1 MTKVISDIAPAV
13 NLLKQNEVVAIPTET
28 VYGLAG
34 NAFSEMA
41 VSKIFEAKN
50 RPSFDPLIVHIASFE
65 MLDKVAAKVPN
76 QYLKVMEKCW
86 PGPLTLLFEKS
97 AKIPDLVTSG
107 SDKVA
112 VRWPQHPVMQTILE
126 SLDFPLAAPSANPFG
141 YISPTS
147 ALHVLNQLEGKIPCI
162 VDGGESQVGV
172 ESTIL
177 DYTQTGWVVL
187 RLGGISVEQIEEVVG
202 EKVSVNVSSSR
213 PQAPGMLDQHYAPKT
228 KLSFGDIEMGKT
240 KYAEKNWI
248 AMTLT
253 PQGIYP
259 HNAFLSA
266 TGNLQEAAANLF
278 KVMRRLDD
286 ENWDIILAE
295 KMPEMGLG
303 RAINDRLFRASIK

>member
-147 ALHVLNQLEGKIPCI
+147 AQHVLNQLEGKIPCV

-228 KLSFGDIEMGKT
+228 KLSFGDIEMAKT
-240 KYAEKNWI
+240 KYTEKNWI

>member
-147 ALHVLNQLEGKIPCI
+147 AQHVLNQLEGKIPCI

-228 KLSFGDIEMGKT
+228 KLSFGDIEMAKT
-240 KYAEKNWI
+240 KYTEKNWI
-248 AMTLT
+248 ALTLT

-295 KMPEMGLG
+295 KMPDMGLG

>member
-97 AKIPDLVTSG
+97 SKIPDLVTSG

-147 ALHVLNQLEGKIPCI
+147 AQHVLNQLEGKIPCI

-228 KLSFGDIEMGKT
+228 KLSFGDIEMAKT

>member
-147 ALHVLNQLEGKIPCI
+147 AQHVLNQLEGKIPCV

-202 EKVSVNVSSSR
+202 ENVSVNVSSSR

-228 KLSFGDIEMGKT
+228 KLSFGDIEMAKT
-240 KYAEKNWI
+240 KYTEKNWI
-248 AMTLT
+248 ALTLT

>member
-1 MTKVISDIAPAV
+1 
-13 NLLKQNEVVAIPTET
+13 
-28 VYGLAG
+28 
-34 NAFSEMA
+34 
-41 VSKIFEAKN
+41 
-50 RPSFDPLIVHIASFE
+50 
-65 MLDKVAAKVPN
+65 
-76 QYLKVMEKCW
+76 
-86 PGPLTLLFEKS
+86 
-97 AKIPDLVTSG
+97 
-107 SDKVA
+107 
-112 VRWPQHPVMQTILE
+112 
-126 SLDFPLAAPSANPFG
+126 
-141 YISPTS
+141 
-147 ALHVLNQLEGKIPCI
+147 
-162 VDGGESQVGV
+162 V

-228 KLSFGDIEMGKT
+228 KLSFGDIEMAKT
-240 KYAEKNWI
+240 KYTEKNWI
-248 AMTLT
+248 ALTLT